1 MEGKKL
7 YGLIEEMDKKTIQP
21 ENQTISIIDL
31 FDTFIYGGTP
41 LYTCCMKAF
50 SILEKINNK
59 NNNKFLLIIS
69 DGVLD
74 DKDSKQAYKDIKE
87 KMKQCQATVI
97 CIYFNSSSNNK
108 GKKEPQFFNSSEKP
122 SFDEGAEFLFNISSI
137 LDYHNPIIKFFIKNK
152 WKIPSNGIAK
162 LFYEINNSDDL
173 NQFINLLNQS
183 LEYEDDPLQKIN
195 TIIGD
200 AFLDKIIDENY
211 IKQFKPENQAD
222 SPLCWAYAISASI
235 YLTSIQIFGR
245 KIKSFENILKEVIKI
260 KEDKFKGPVKPSNF
274 SKIVERIVE
283 KFKLRVNKLSPEEA
297 RESIMKGRQCL
308 CYFCLYEKEWNTF
321 IKFFEDKNNKNKI
334 YDRHDIIIN
343 NNNKN
348 NNKQKVIG
356 HAVVLTSIEENCL
369 KFLNSYGT
377 EWGDNGYF
385 RIKDHNSLRK
395 MEFFDIYWEK
405 KDLSKEEKDKYEKEY
420 KLFIKQA
427 SYYLSQPDLNIK
439 NDLEKEVK
447 CQKCSQKLNI
457 DNFELILYQ
466 KHKANDE
473 TDTRKPQIKCIKC
486 NNIFESDLM
495 MILLYIKYLII

>member
-1 MEGKKL
+1 
-7 YGLIEEMDKKTIQP
+7 
-21 ENQTISIIDL
+21 
-31 FDTFIYGGTP
+31 
-41 LYTCCMKAF
+41 
-50 SILEKINNK
+50 
-59 NNNKFLLIIS
+59 
-69 DGVLD
+69 
-74 DKDSKQAYKDIKE
+74 
-87 KMKQCQATVI
+87 
-97 CIYFNSSSNNK
+97 
-108 GKKEPQFFNSSEKP
+108 
-122 SFDEGAEFLFNISSI
+122 
-137 LDYHNPIIKFFIKNK
+137 
-152 WKIPSNGIAK
+152 
-162 LFYEINNSDDL
+162 
-173 NQFINLLNQS
+173 
-183 LEYEDDPLQKIN
+183 
-195 TIIGD
+195 
-200 AFLDKIIDENY
+200 
-211 IKQFKPENQAD
+211 
-222 SPLCWAYAISASI
+222 
-235 YLTSIQIFGR
+235 
-245 KIKSFENILKEVIKI
+245 
-260 KEDKFKGPVKPSNF
+260 
-274 SKIVERIVE
+274 
-283 KFKLRVNKLSPEEA
+283 
-297 RESIMKGRQCL
+297 MKGRQCL

-447 CQKCSQKLNI
+447 CPKCSQKLNI